1 MRKLMNDFNEFRFR
15 GLNAMQDSNKY
26 ITMERINDKEDKIVV
41 KVGDNN
47 LIKTAYGYA
56 LVLNKK
62 YVVFLKDWQVSQN
75 YYGNEVLLTK
85 KYWNIKEWGNHELFS
100 ESEEELSF
108 ENWVNIAKEQLNN
121 KVKWEA

>member
-1 MRKLMNDFNEFRFR
+1 MRKLMNDFNEFRFS

-26 ITMERINDKEDKIVV
+26 ITMNRINNEEDKIVV
-41 KVGDNN
+41 KVGENS

-56 LVLNKK
+56 LILNRKN
-62 YVVFLKDWQVSQN
+62 VVFLKDWQVSQN

-100 ESEEELSF
+100 ESEEQLSF
-108 ENWVNIAKEQLNN
+108 NSWINIAKEQLNN